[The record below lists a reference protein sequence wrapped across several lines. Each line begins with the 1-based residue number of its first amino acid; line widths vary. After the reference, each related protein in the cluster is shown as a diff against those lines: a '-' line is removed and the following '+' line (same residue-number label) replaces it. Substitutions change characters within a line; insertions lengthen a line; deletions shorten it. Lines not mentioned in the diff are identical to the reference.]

1 MLSSAGAS
9 LAELSPE
16 ILSDGG
22 EERSRGAAPAITSSD
37 PDLLRIRK
45 VRITVRVQA
54 EPRRCAARMPP
65 CSGTLAA
72 RGDVIAFYRTSRP
85 PSM

>member
-22 EERSRGAAPAITSSD
+22 EERSRGAAPAI
-37 PDLLRIRK
+37 LVLIL
-45 VRITVRVQA
+45 I
-54 EPRRCAARMPP
+54 
-65 CSGTLAA
+65 CSESAKSG
-72 RGDVIAFYRTSRP
+72 
-85 PSM
+85 